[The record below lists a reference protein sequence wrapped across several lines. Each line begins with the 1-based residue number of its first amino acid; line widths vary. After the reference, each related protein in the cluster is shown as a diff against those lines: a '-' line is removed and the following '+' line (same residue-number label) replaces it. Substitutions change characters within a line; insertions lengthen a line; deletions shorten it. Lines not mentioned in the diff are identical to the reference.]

1 MWLLYRGHSRGCS
14 LWGQRSGGSSGCWTS
29 GETRSIKA
37 MVMSIKSTTI
47 WTRGTRIWYTY
58 CSCWW
63 WWRRYLFRLKNSW
76 KYCFFVKSEYIY
88 IFKKS
93 IFYYTLKWLPSRSPW
108 WGILMFRG
116 FIDIFGGEGISSLSA
131 LSDSSIR
138 DWKNSRI
145 LVLGNLMEHLGK
157 YIGIFFR
164 FIKILY

>member
-37 MVMSIKSTTI
+37 MVMSIKTTTI

-63 WWRRYLFRLKNSW
+63 WWRRYLFRLKFM
-76 KYCFFVKSEYIY
+76 KILFFREIGIY
-88 IFKKS
+88 IFFKILC
-93 IFYYTLKWLPSRSPW
+93 IFYHTLKWLPSRSPW

-145 LVLGNLMEHLGK
+145 LVLGNLMEHLRK
-157 YIGIFFR
+157 NIY
-164 FIKILY
+164 FICISL